1 MKRGVVIVGVVLL
14 LAAITA
20 AIVPMWVTTAGMD
33 LPAAGVGAV
42 VLMIIGC
49 FGVGGGLMFLIFFSA
64 RKGYDDAAHHGA
76 RRDRDDEVG

>member
-1 MKRGVVIVGVVLL
+1 
-14 LAAITA
+14 
-20 AIVPMWVTTAGMD
+20 MD